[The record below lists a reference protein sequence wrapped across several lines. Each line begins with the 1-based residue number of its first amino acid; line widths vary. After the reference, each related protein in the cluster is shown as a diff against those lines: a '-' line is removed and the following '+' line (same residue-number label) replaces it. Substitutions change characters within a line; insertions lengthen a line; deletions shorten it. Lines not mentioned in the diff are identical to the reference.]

1 MKQIFSQFGVV
12 KTALVII
19 NKYKKIRV
27 RMKIL
32 KWMLVGCLASF
43 TMFSQAKD
51 VSVVLMYH
59 QIAHYKNDMNTTPEL
74 FKQQMEYL
82 YENNY
87 NVVPAMDLVE
97 AITKK
102 KALPPKSVIITFD
115 DGWATQKAAMEVL
128 KKYNYPA
135 MFALIT
141 EYQTFKNRTY
151 LQRDDI
157 EKYGADNFTFVNHSH
172 THFVKDFLGFPEH
185 DVETSKAQII
195 RTTGK
200 FVPIYVYPYGK
211 KNKELIEAL
220 KKNSY
225 IAGFGVY
232 SYPVNVK
239 TANIFN
245 INRYLMND
253 KVDLERFKQIVSQ
266 TDPIKEEQKNATL

>member
-1 MKQIFSQFGVV
+1 MK
-12 KTALVII
+12 
-19 NKYKKIRV
+19 
-27 RMKIL
+27 ML
-32 KWMLVGCLASF
+32 KWMCFCFFSCFA
-43 TMFSQAKD
+43 MISQAKEL
-51 VSVVLMYH
+51 SVVLMYH

-74 FKQQMEYL
+74 FKEQMEYL
-82 YENNY
+82 YKNNY

-97 AITKK
+97 AINKRES
-102 KALPPKSVIITFD
+102 LPPKSVIITFD
-115 DGWATQKAAMEVL
+115 DGWGTQKVAMDVL
-128 KKYNYPA
+128 KEYHYPA

-157 EKYGADNFTFVNHSH
+157 DKYGADNFTFVNHSH

-185 DVETSKAQII
+185 DLEISKAQII

-220 KKNSY
+220 KKNNY

-232 SYPVNVK
+232 SAPVNVK

-266 TDPIKEEQKNATL
+266 TNKIEEDIKHETF